1 MTKENNERHEFQAE
15 TKRLLELMIHSL
27 YSNKDIF
34 LRELISNSSDALDKR
49 RFASLKDETLTAPG
63 ELLIRLEPDPEMRTL
78 TISDNGIGMSR
89 DEVIANIGTIAKS
102 GTQELLAALRERE
115 AESPELI
122 GQFGVG
128 FYSCFLVASKTI
140 LITRRAGEET
150 ATRWESD
157 GAGSYLVGE
166 ATRPEPGTT
175 VTLELKAVDTD
186 DGIRD
191 YTDRWVLE
199 SIVRKYSDFVAYPIK
214 MMVEASKSASGDDA
228 KLVGQRED
236 KTLNSMK
243 AIWTRPTAEVS
254 DAEYN
259 EFYKH
264 VAHDWKE
271 PFGRI
276 STSIEGTF
284 EARALLF
291 LPEHPPFDLYR
302 HDVKRRGVQLYV
314 KRIFIMDDCDDLLP
328 PYLRFVR
335 GVVDCEDLPLNVSR
349 EMLQE
354 NRQIRSIRKHLVKKV
369 LDHLTTI
376 RRDDRERYL
385 QWWNLFGAV
394 LKEGLLDGAEKNDK
408 IFNLLL
414 VPSTRDD
421 TQLVSLDEYIDNISD
436 DQQFIYYVSASSL
449 EKARRSPHLEAFA
462 DEKIEVL
469 FFTDHVDEIWLKGRV
484 EYRDK
489 KFKSI
494 TEGELELPKRDANK
508 DDREDGV
515 DANISELLLA
525 IRTTLQDD
533 VKDVRTSSRLRS
545 SPACL
550 VTESGDLS
558 PQMERLLR
566 ATGQDVPRTKRVLEV
581 NPAHALIKRMAAM
594 LAADGSNP
602 TIGDYARLL
611 LGQATLAEGGE
622 LDEPTAFA
630 HLLTELMVK
639 SAPE

>member
-1 MTKENNERHEFQAE
+1 
-15 TKRLLELMIHSL
+15 
-27 YSNKDIF
+27 
-34 LRELISNSSDALDKR
+34 
-49 RFASLKDETLTAPG
+49 
-63 ELLIRLEPDPEMRTL
+63 
-78 TISDNGIGMSR
+78 MSR

-102 GTQELLAALRERE
+102 GTQELLATLRERE
-115 AESPELI
+115 AKGPELI

-128 FYSCFLVASKTI
+128 FYSCFLVASKVI
-140 LITRRAGEET
+140 LVTRRADEET

-157 GAGSYLVGE
+157 GTGSYLVSE
-166 ATRPEPGTT
+166 TTRPEPGTT
-175 VTLELKAVDTD
+175 VILELKPVDTD
-186 DGIRD
+186 EGIHD

-199 SIVRKYSDFVAYPIK
+199 SIVRKYSDFVSYPIK
-214 MMVEASKSASGDDA
+214 MMVDAPKPASGDDA

-243 AIWTRPTAEVS
+243 AIWTRPTTEVS
-254 DAEYN
+254 EAEYN

-302 HDVKRRGVQLYV
+302 HDVKQRGVQLYV
-314 KRIFIMDDCDDLLP
+314 KRIFIMDDCENLLP
-328 PYLRFVR
+328 TYLRFVR

-354 NRQIRSIRKHLVKKV
+354 NRQIRAIRKHLIKKV
-369 LDHLTTI
+369 IDHLTTI
-376 RRDDRERYL
+376 QRDNGERYL
-385 QWWNLFGAV
+385 QWWNSFGAV

-414 VPSTRDD
+414 APSTRDD
-421 TQLVSLDEYIDNISD
+421 TQRVSLDEYIENAD
-436 DQQFIYYVSASSL
+436 DEQKFIYYVSASSL

-462 DEKIEVL
+462 DEEIEVL
-469 FFTDHVDEIWLKGRV
+469 FFTDHVDEIWLKGHP
-484 EYRDK
+484 EYRGK
-489 KFKSI
+489 TFKSI
-494 TEGELELPKRDANK
+494 TEGELEIPQRNANK
-508 DDREDGV
+508 DKKDG
-515 DANISELLLA
+515 DINSNISELLLA
-525 IRTTLQDD
+525 IRTTLQDKI
-533 VKDVRTSSRLRS
+533 KDVRTSSRLRS

-550 VTESGDLS
+550 VTEAGDLS

-581 NPAHALIKRMAAM
+581 NPTHVLIERMAAM
-594 LAADGSNP
+594 LAANGSNP
-602 TIGDYARLL
+602 TVGDYAHLL

-622 LDEPTAFA
+622 LDDPTAFA
-630 HLLTELMVK
+630 HLLTDLMVK
-639 SAPE
+639 STPE